1 MSDNIIPVPF
11 SADSDTP
18 QVKTTEIPESIKE
31 LLENPIKTLETLN
44 KVEMQI
50 DFKLKSLKPEIER
63 LTSEIGQNCSEEVM
77 SIVNRIVGA
86 ESLDTLDKIGLELDT
101 MIEGHKKDALDILS
115 ANPDLI
121 EYIEQFK

>member
-11 SADSDTP
+11 PTESDMS
-18 QVKTTEIPESIKE
+18 QVKTTEVPESIKE

-63 LTSEIGQNCSEEVM
+63 LTSEISQNCSEEVM
-77 SIVNRIVGA
+77 NIVNRIVGA

-115 ANPDLI
+115 STTQLNM
-121 EYIEQFK
+121 

>member
-11 SADSDTP
+11 PTESDMS

>member
-11 SADSDTP
+11 PTESDIS

-63 LTSEIGQNCSEEVM
+63 LTSEISQNCSEEVM
-77 SIVNRIVGA
+77 NIVNRIVGA

>member
-11 SADSDTP
+11 PTESDMS

-63 LTSEIGQNCSEEVM
+63 LTSEISQNCSEEVM
-77 SIVNRIVGA
+77 NIVNRIVGA

-101 MIEGHKKDALDILS
+101 MIEGHKKDALDIFL
-115 ANPDLI
+115 
-121 EYIEQFK
+121 Q

>member
-11 SADSDTP
+11 PTESDTP
-18 QVKTTEIPESIKE
+18 QVKTTEVPESIKE

-63 LTSEIGQNCSEEVM
+63 LTSEISQNCSEEVM
-77 SIVNRIVGA
+77 NIVNRIVGA

-101 MIEGHKKDALDILS
+101 MIEGYKKDALNILS

>member
-11 SADSDTP
+11 SAESDTP
-18 QVKTTEIPESIKE
+18 QVKTTEVPESIKE

-77 SIVNRIVGA
+77 GIVNRIVGA

-115 ANPDLI
+115 ANPDLK

>member
-11 SADSDTP
+11 PTESDMS
-18 QVKTTEIPESIKE
+18 QVKTTEVPESIKE

-63 LTSEIGQNCSEEVM
+63 LTSEISQNCSEEVM
-77 SIVNRIVGA
+77 NIVNRIVGA

>member
-11 SADSDTP
+11 PTESDMS

-63 LTSEIGQNCSEEVM
+63 LTSEISQNCSEEVM
-77 SIVNRIVGA
+77 NIVNRIVGA